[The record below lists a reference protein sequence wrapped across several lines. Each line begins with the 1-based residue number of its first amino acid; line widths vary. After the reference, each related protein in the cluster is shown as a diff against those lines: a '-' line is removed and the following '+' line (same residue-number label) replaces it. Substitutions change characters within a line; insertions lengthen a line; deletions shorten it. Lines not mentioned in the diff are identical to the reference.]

1 MPYLK
6 RHRATVTS
14 QTSDSPILTTPA
26 VGTPASGVGTN
37 LTSFPAAQASGVMS
51 SDVTGGSGI
60 DALGTV
66 TSGTFEGTLDT
77 STTFPAERVIK
88 VYHSHDTTSDIRS
101 STSYSTNGNNI
112 VLTPTS
118 VNSRFS
124 FIFDGNGYYESGF
137 DMGVYLAM
145 FRHISANSTTAPARG
160 SASQLSLGDGGNT
173 LDLAYWAGFGS
184 YVDIGFQFGFVG
196 IDDPDTTAQI
206 GYYIESV
213 VNGGTYRFPQGASHL
228 TILEINQ

>member
-1 MPYLK
+1 
-6 RHRATVTS
+6 
-14 QTSDSPILTTPA
+14 
-26 VGTPASGVGTN
+26 
-37 LTSFPAAQASGVMS
+37 
-51 SDVTGGSGI
+51 
-60 DALGTV
+60 
-66 TSGTFEGTLDT
+66 
-77 STTFPAERVIK
+77 
-88 VYHSHDTTSDIRS
+88 
-101 STSYSTNGNNI
+101 
-112 VLTPTS
+112 
-118 VNSRFS
+118 
-124 FIFDGNGYYESGF
+124 
-137 DMGVYLAM
+137 MGVYLAM